1 MKRFRWN
8 LKRASAFYSRCPFA
22 FKKRVITVKEFAQWF
37 YKSKAW
43 RECRNG
49 YFLSQHGIC
58 ERCDGAGRIVHHKKY
73 LTPANITNPTVALDW
88 ANLELLC
95 DACHQKEHQGTRSTA
110 ESVNFDENGDV
121 IQSPRPMERQLVQF
135 TTTPTFIYPDFPF
148 SAKMGFYQDK

>member
-8 LKRASAFYSRCPFA
+8 LKRASAFYSRCPFP
-22 FKKRVITVKEFAQWF
+22 FKKQVVTVKEFAQWF

-73 LTPANITNPTVALDW
+73 LTPANITNPSIALDW
-88 ANLELLC
+88 SNLELLC

-121 IQSPRPMERQLVQF
+121 ILSPPPYES
-135 TTTPTFIYPDFPF
+135 TIGTIYHDPNIHMPRF
-148 SAKMGFYQDK
+148 SLFSKNGVLPR